1 MNVLFIVGLLYHVKD
16 IENVAVYRKI
26 DGRKEVKGTVC
37 ISQLDC
43 KHGISPKNSKI
54 FFLCQV
60 ASSVFD
66 YMNVSELSF
75 F

>member
-1 MNVLFIVGLLYHVKD
+1 M
-16 IENVAVYRKI
+16 
-26 DGRKEVKGTVC
+26 DGKKLKETVC
-37 ISQLDC
+37 ISQRDF

-60 ASSVFD
+60 APSVFD

-75 F
+75 